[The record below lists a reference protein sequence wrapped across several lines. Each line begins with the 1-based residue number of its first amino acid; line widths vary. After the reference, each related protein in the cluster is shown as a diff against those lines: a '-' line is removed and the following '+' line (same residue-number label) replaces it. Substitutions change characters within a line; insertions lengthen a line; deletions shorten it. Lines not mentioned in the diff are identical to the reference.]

1 MTNSTSA
8 IIRAMNKNK
17 DGLRTEESHAIVIS
31 TITEKTRHTVD
42 VYKRQLLHTD
52 FQPLKTLM

>member
-17 DGLRTEESHAIVIS
+17 EGLRTEESHAGMRFLQ
-31 TITEKTRHTVD
+31 K
-42 VYKRQLLHTD
+42 
-52 FQPLKTLM
+52 